1 VIDPAVGNPAK
12 HQARFGLGAAVDA
25 GPEVL
30 RIGLPQ
36 ILQIYVDG
44 VSVDIDQPCAG
55 GSVSVDGQAPYNT
68 LDGVNCTRG

>member
-1 VIDPAVGNPAK
+1 VIDPAVGNPTK
-12 HQARFGLGAAVDA
+12 HQACFGLGAAVDA
-25 GPEVL
+25 GPEVV

-36 ILQIYVDG
+36 IRQTYVDG